1 MKLYNTASRKI
12 EDFKPL
18 HPPEVTFYSCGPTVY
33 DYTHLGHLRTY
44 VNNDVLKRALTF
56 LGYKVKHVMNI
67 TDVGHLTGDSDEG
80 EDKMEKGAAKKGATV
95 WELARVYTD
104 YFISSLDEM
113 NVIRPDVFANA
124 TQHIPEF
131 IEMIKVLESKGFTY
145 ETEEA
150 LYFDVSKF
158 PKYGKLSGQKLED
171 KIIAARKEVRVDVN
185 KRNPADFA
193 LWFKAIGRFKNHVM
207 RWPSAW
213 GEGFPGWH
221 IECSAMCMRYLGETV
236 DIHAGAIDLIPVHH
250 ENEIAQSEAATG
262 KQFVRYWF
270 HNDFLLVDGQKM
282 SKSLGN
288 FYTIDDI
295 KNQPIGPMALRLLF
309 LQTHYR
315 QIMNFTWES
324 LSASNKAYNKLVN
337 HVCELKQEVG
347 ENQNRHRKSVPKP
360 TYDVGFG
367 EEAKNYRQKFIDA
380 ISDDLQAPKAVAVL
394 WEVVKS
400 NLPPNEKLNLIFEID
415 EVFGLNLKKADF
427 IAVEIPEEIIK
438 LAQEREEAR
447 LAKDFKKSDELRKI
461 IREKG
466 YDIKDTDGGSKIS
479 KR

>member
-12 EDFKPL
+12 EDFKPFN
-18 HPPEVTFYSCGPTVY
+18 PSNVTFYACGPTVY
-33 DYTHLGHLRTY
+33 DYTHIGHLRTY
-44 VNNDVLKRALTF
+44 VNNDVLKRALGF

-80 EDKMEKGAAKKGATV
+80 EDKMEKGAGKKGTTV

-113 NVIRPDVFANA
+113 NIIRPDVFSNA

-145 ETEEA
+145 ETDEA

-158 PKYGKLSGQKLED
+158 KNYGKLSGQKLEE
-171 KIIAARKEVRVDVN
+171 KITAARKEIHVDAG
-185 KRNPADFA
+185 KRNPADFV
-193 LWFKAIGRFKNHVM
+193 LWFKAIGRFKNHIM

-221 IECSAMCMRYLGETV
+221 IECSAMCMKYLGETV

-250 ENEIAQSEAATG
+250 ENEIAQSEAVTG
-262 KQFVRYWF
+262 KPFVRYWF
-270 HNDFLLVDGQKM
+270 HNDFLLVNGQKM

-288 FYTIDDI
+288 FYTIDDL
-295 KNQPIGPMALRLLF
+295 KNSKIGPMALRLLF

-324 LSASNKAYNKLVN
+324 LSASSNAYNKLVN
-337 HVCELKQEVG
+337 HICELKQKASESNLKK
-347 ENQNRHRKSVPKP
+347 E
-360 TYDVGFG
+360 YG
-367 EEAKNYRQKFIDA
+367 EEAKNYRQKFVDA

-394 WEVVKS
+394 WEITKS
-400 NLPPNEKLNLIFEID
+400 NLPPDEKFRLILEID
-415 EVFGLNLKKADF
+415 EVLGLNLKNAKF
-427 IAVEIPEEIIK
+427 FAVEIPEEIKK
-438 LAQEREEAR
+438 LAEEREAAR
-447 LAKDFKKSDELRKI
+447 LAKDFQKSDELRKI
-461 IREKG
+461 IAGKG
-466 YDIKDTDGGSKIS
+466 FSVKDTDEGYKIS
-479 KR
+479 KK

>member
-12 EDFKPL
+12 EEFKPL
-18 HPPEVTFYSCGPTVY
+18 NPPNVAFYSCGPTVY
-33 DYTHLGHLRTY
+33 DYTHIGHLRTY
-44 VNNDVLKRALTF
+44 VNNDVLKRTLMF

-80 EDKMEKGAAKKGATV
+80 EDKMEKGAGKKGTTV

-113 NVIRPDVFANA
+113 NIIRPDVFSNA

-145 ETEEA
+145 ETNEA

-158 PKYGKLSGQKLED
+158 SNYGKLSGQKLED
-171 KIIAARKEVRVDVN
+171 KITAARKEVRIDAG
-185 KRNPADFA
+185 KRNPADFV
-193 LWFKAIGRFKNHVM
+193 LWFKAIGRFKNHIM

-221 IECSAMCMRYLGETV
+221 IECSAMCMKYLGETV

-262 KQFVRYWF
+262 KPFVRYWF

-295 KNQPIGPMALRLLF
+295 KNSKIGPMALRLLF

-315 QIMNFTWES
+315 QVMNFTWES
-324 LSASNKAYNKLVN
+324 LSASSNAYGKLVN
-337 HVCELKQEVG
+337 HINELKQKVDENRLRKPVYEVG
-347 ENQNRHRKSVPKP
+347 LKE
-360 TYDVGFG
+360 D
-367 EEAKNYRQKFIDA
+367 AKNYRQKFVDA

-394 WEVVKS
+394 WEIVKS
-400 NLPPNEKLNLIFEID
+400 NLPPDEKLRLILEID
-415 EVFGLNLKKADF
+415 EVLGLNLKNAKLF
-427 IAVEIPEEIIK
+427 AVEIPEEIKK
-438 LAQEREEAR
+438 LAEEREKAR
-447 LAKDFKKSDELRKI
+447 LSQNFPKSDELRKI
-461 IREKG
+461 IAEKG
-466 YDIKDTDGGSKIS
+466 FNVKDTTEGYKIS

>member
-12 EDFKPL
+12 EEFKPL
-18 HPPEVTFYSCGPTVY
+18 NPPNVTFYACGPTVY
-33 DYTHLGHLRTY
+33 DYTHIGHLRTY
-44 VNNDVLKRALTF
+44 VNNDVLKRTLGF

-80 EDKMEKGAAKKGATV
+80 EDKMEKGAGKKGTTV

-113 NVIRPDVFANA
+113 NIIRPDVFSNA

-145 ETEEA
+145 ETDEA

-158 PKYGKLSGQKLED
+158 KNYGKLSGQKLED
-171 KIIAARKEVRVDVN
+171 KMTAARKEIHIDAG
-185 KRNPADFA
+185 KRNPADFV
-193 LWFKAIGRFKNHVM
+193 LWFKAAGRFKNHIM

-221 IECSAMCMRYLGETV
+221 IECSAMCMKYLGETV

-262 KQFVRYWF
+262 KPFVRYWF

-288 FYTIDDI
+288 FYTIDDL
-295 KNQPIGPMALRLLF
+295 KNSRIGPMALRLLF

-324 LSASNKAYNKLVN
+324 LSASGNAYNKLVN
-337 HVCELKQEVG
+337 HICELKQKISESNLKK
-347 ENQNRHRKSVPKP
+347 E
-360 TYDVGFG
+360 YG

-394 WEVVKS
+394 WEITKS
-400 NLPPNEKLNLIFEID
+400 NLPPDEKFRLILEID
-415 EVFGLNLKKADF
+415 EVLGLNLKNAKF
-427 IAVEIPEEIIK
+427 FAVEIPEEIKK
-438 LAQEREEAR
+438 LAEEREAAR
-447 LAKDFKKSDELRKI
+447 LAKDFQKSDELRKI
-461 IREKG
+461 IAGKG
-466 YDIKDTDGGSKIS
+466 FSVKDTDEGYKIS
-479 KR
+479 KK

>member
-12 EDFKPL
+12 EDFEPL
-18 HPPEVTFYSCGPTVY
+18 NPPKVNFYSCGPTVY
-33 DYTHLGHLRTY
+33 DFTHIGHLRTY
-44 VNNDVLKRALTF
+44 VNNDVLKRTLNF
-56 LGYKVKHVMNI
+56 FGYKVKHVMNI

-80 EDKMEKGAAKKGATV
+80 EDKIDKGAVKRGTTV

-104 YFISSLDEM
+104 YFISSIDEM
-113 NVIRPDVFANA
+113 NIIRPDVFSNA

-131 IEMIKVLESKGFTY
+131 IEMIKVLENKGFTY
-145 ETEEA
+145 ETGEA
-150 LYFDVSKF
+150 VYFDISKF
-158 PKYGKLSGQKLED
+158 KNYGKLSGQKLEE
-171 KIIAARKEVRVDVN
+171 KMTRARGEVRLDVK

-193 LWFKAIGRFKNHVM
+193 LWFKTTGRFKDHVM
-207 RWPSAW
+207 RWPSLW

-221 IECSAMCMRYLGETV
+221 IECSAMCMKYLGETV
-236 DIHAGAIDLIPVHH
+236 DIHAGGIDHITVHH

-270 HNDFLLVDGQKM
+270 HNDFLLVDGKKM
-282 SKSLGN
+282 SKSLDN

-295 KNQPIGPMALRLLF
+295 KNRSVGQMALRLLF

-324 LSASNKAYNKLVN
+324 LSAASNAYSRLVN
-337 HVCELKQEVG
+337 LICEMKKEADNLDIK
-347 ENQNRHRKSVPKP
+347 KD
-360 TYDVGFG
+360 YG

-380 ISDDLQAPKAVAVL
+380 ISDDLQTPKAVAVL

-400 NLPPNEKLNLIFEID
+400 NISAEEKLNLILEID
-415 EVFGLNLKKADF
+415 EVLGLNLKNAKF
-427 IAVEIPEEIIK
+427 FAVEIPEDITK

-461 IREKG
+461 IGEKG
-466 YDIKDTDGGSKIS
+466 YDIKDMDGEYKIS
-479 KR
+479 KS

>member
-12 EDFKPL
+12 EDFKPFN
-18 HPPEVTFYSCGPTVY
+18 PSNVTFYACGPTVY
-33 DYTHLGHLRTY
+33 DYTHIGHLRTY
-44 VNNDVLKRALTF
+44 VNNDVLKRALGF

-80 EDKMEKGAAKKGATV
+80 EDKMEKGATKTGATV

-113 NVIRPDVFANA
+113 NIIRPDVFSNA

-145 ETEEA
+145 ETDEA

-158 PKYGKLSGQKLED
+158 KNYGKLSGQKLEE
-171 KIIAARKEVRVDVN
+171 KITAARKEIHVDAG
-185 KRNPADFA
+185 KRNPADFV
-193 LWFKAIGRFKNHVM
+193 LWFKAIGRFKNHIM

-221 IECSAMCMRYLGETV
+221 IECSAMCMKYLGETV

-262 KQFVRYWF
+262 KPFVRYWF

-288 FYTIDDI
+288 FYTIDDL
-295 KNQPIGPMALRLLF
+295 KNSKIGPMALRLLF

-324 LSASNKAYNKLVN
+324 LSASGNAYNKLVN
-337 HVCELKQEVG
+337 HICELKQKISESNLKKGYG
-347 ENQNRHRKSVPKP
+347 E
-360 TYDVGFG
+360 D
-367 EEAKNYRQKFIDA
+367 AKNYRQKFVDA

-394 WEVVKS
+394 WEIIKS
-400 NLPPNEKLNLIFEID
+400 NLPPDEKLRLILEID
-415 EVFGLNLKKADF
+415 EVLGLNLKNAKF
-427 IAVEIPEEIIK
+427 FAVEIPEEIKK
-438 LAQEREEAR
+438 LAQEREKAR
-447 LAKDFKKSDELRKI
+447 LAQDFQKSDELRKKI
-461 IREKG
+461 AEKG
-466 YDIKDTDGGSKIS
+466 YSVKDTAEGYKIS
-479 KR
+479 KK

>member
-12 EDFKPL
+12 EEFIPL
-18 HPPEVTFYSCGPTVY
+18 NPPNVTFYSCGPTVY
-33 DYTHLGHLRTY
+33 DYTHIGHLRTY
-44 VNNDVLKRALTF
+44 VNNDVLKRTLLF

-80 EDKMEKGAAKKGATV
+80 EDKMEKGATKTGATV

-104 YFISSLDEM
+104 YFISSIDYM
-113 NVIRPDVFANA
+113 NIIRPDVFSNA
-124 TQHIPEF
+124 TAHIPEF
-131 IEMIKVLESKGFTY
+131 IEMIKVLKSKGFAY
-145 ETEEA
+145 ETDEA

-158 PKYGKLSGQKLED
+158 PNYGKLSGQKLED
-171 KIIAARKEVRVDVN
+171 KITAARKEIHVDAG
-185 KRNPADFA
+185 KKNPADFV
-193 LWFKAIGRFKNHVM
+193 LWFKAIGRFKNHIM

-221 IECSAMCMRYLGETV
+221 IECSAMCMKYLGETV

-262 KQFVRYWF
+262 KPFVRYWF

-295 KNQPIGPMALRLLF
+295 KNSKIGPMALRLLF

-324 LSASNKAYNKLVN
+324 LSASGNGYGKLVN
-337 HVCELKQEVG
+337 HICELKQKTSESNFKKEYG
-347 ENQNRHRKSVPKP
+347 E
-360 TYDVGFG
+360 D
-367 EEAKNYRQKFIDA
+367 AKNYRQKFIDA
-380 ISDDLQAPKAVAVL
+380 ISDDLQTPKAVAVL
-394 WEVVKS
+394 WEIVKS
-400 NLPPNEKLNLIFEID
+400 NLPPDEKLRLIFEID
-415 EVFGLNLKKADF
+415 EILGLNLKNAQF
-427 IAVEIPEEIIK
+427 FAVEIPEEIKK
-438 LAQEREEAR
+438 LAEEREAAR
-447 LAKDFKKSDELRKI
+447 LAKDFQKSDELRKKI
-461 IREKG
+461 AEKG
-466 YDIKDTDGGSKIS
+466 FSVKDTAEGYKIS

>member
-12 EDFKPL
+12 EEFKPL
-18 HPPEVTFYSCGPTVY
+18 NPPSVTFYSCGPTVY
-33 DYTHLGHLRTY
+33 DYTHIGHLRTY
-44 VNNDVLKRALTF
+44 VNNDVLKRALGF

-80 EDKMEKGAAKKGATV
+80 EDKMEKGAGKKGTTV

-104 YFISSLDEM
+104 YFISSIDRM
-113 NVIRPDVFANA
+113 NIIRPDVFSNA

-145 ETEEA
+145 ETDEA

-158 PKYGKLSGQKLED
+158 KNYGKLSGQKLED
-171 KIIAARKEVRVDVN
+171 KITAARKEVRIDAG
-185 KRNPADFA
+185 KRNPADFV
-193 LWFKAIGRFKNHVM
+193 LWFKATGRFKNHIM

-221 IECSAMCMRYLGETV
+221 IECSAMCMKYLGETV

-262 KQFVRYWF
+262 KPFVRYWF

-288 FYTIDDI
+288 FYTIDDL
-295 KNQPIGPMALRLLF
+295 KNSKIGPMALRLLF

-324 LSASNKAYNKLVN
+324 LSASGNAYNKLVN
-337 HVCELKQEVG
+337 HICELKQKISESNLKKGYG
-347 ENQNRHRKSVPKP
+347 E
-360 TYDVGFG
+360 D
-367 EEAKNYRQKFIDA
+367 AKNYRQKFVDA

-394 WEVVKS
+394 WEIIKS
-400 NLPPNEKLNLIFEID
+400 NLPPDEKLRLILEID
-415 EVFGLNLKKADF
+415 EVLGLNLKNAKF
-427 IAVEIPEEIIK
+427 FAVEIPEEIKK
-438 LAQEREEAR
+438 LAQEREKAR
-447 LAKDFKKSDELRKI
+447 LAQDFQKSDELRKKI
-461 IREKG
+461 AEKG
-466 YDIKDTDGGSKIS
+466 YSVKDTAEGYKIS
-479 KR
+479 KK

>member
-12 EDFKPL
+12 EEFKPL
-18 HPPEVTFYSCGPTVY
+18 NPPNVTFYACGPTVY
-33 DYTHLGHLRTY
+33 DYTHIGHLRTY
-44 VNNDVLKRALTF
+44 VNNDVLKRTLGF

-80 EDKMEKGAAKKGATV
+80 EDKMEKGAGKKGTTV

-113 NVIRPDVFANA
+113 NIIRPDVFSNA

-145 ETEEA
+145 ETDEA

-158 PKYGKLSGQKLED
+158 KNYGKLSGQKLKD
-171 KIIAARKEVRVDVN
+171 KITAARKEVRIDAG
-185 KRNPADFA
+185 KRNPADFV
-193 LWFKAIGRFKNHVM
+193 LWFKAIGRFKNHIM

-221 IECSAMCMRYLGETV
+221 IECSAMCMKYLGETV
-236 DIHAGAIDLIPVHH
+236 DIHAGGIDHIPVHH

-262 KQFVRYWF
+262 KPFVRYWF

-295 KNQPIGPMALRLLF
+295 KNSKIGPMALRLLF

-315 QIMNFTWES
+315 QVMNFTWES
-324 LSASNKAYNKLVN
+324 LSASSNAYGKLVN
-337 HVCELKQEVG
+337 HINELKQKVDENRLRKPVYEVG
-347 ENQNRHRKSVPKP
+347 LKE
-360 TYDVGFG
+360 D
-367 EEAKNYRQKFIDA
+367 AKNYRQKFIDA

-394 WEVVKS
+394 WEIVKS
-400 NLPPNEKLNLIFEID
+400 NLPPDEKLRLILEID
-415 EVFGLNLKKADF
+415 EVLGLNLKNAKLF
-427 IAVEIPEEIIK
+427 AVEIPEEIKK
-438 LAQEREEAR
+438 LAEEREKAR
-447 LAKDFKKSDELRKI
+447 LSQNFPKSDELRKI
-461 IREKG
+461 IAEKG
-466 YDIKDTDGGSKIS
+466 FNVKDTTEGYKIS

>member
-18 HPPEVTFYSCGPTVY
+18 NPPNVTFYACGPTVY
-33 DYTHLGHLRTY
+33 DYTHIGHLRTY
-44 VNNDVLKRALTF
+44 VNNDVLKRTLNF

-80 EDKMEKGAAKKGATV
+80 EDKMEKGAGKKGTTV

-113 NVIRPDVFANA
+113 NIIRPDVFSNA

-131 IEMIKVLESKGFTY
+131 IEMIKVLENKGFIY
-145 ETEEA
+145 ETDEA

-158 PKYGKLSGQKLED
+158 PNYGKLSGQKLED
-171 KIIAARKEVRVDVN
+171 KMTAARKEIYVDTG
-185 KRNPADFA
+185 KRNPADFV
-193 LWFKAIGRFKNHVM
+193 LWFKAIGRFKNHIM

-221 IECSAMCMRYLGETV
+221 MECWGMCMKYLGETV

-262 KQFVRYWF
+262 KPFVRYWF
-270 HNDFLLVDGQKM
+270 HNDFLLVDGHKM

-288 FYTIDDI
+288 FYTIDDL
-295 KNQPIGPMALRLLF
+295 KNSKIGPMALRLLF

-324 LSASNKAYNKLVN
+324 QSASSNAYNKLVN
-337 HVCELKQEVG
+337 HICELKQKISESNLKKGYG
-347 ENQNRHRKSVPKP
+347 E
-360 TYDVGFG
+360 D
-367 EEAKNYRQKFIDA
+367 AKNYRQKFVDA

-394 WEVVKS
+394 WEIVKS
-400 NLPPNEKLNLIFEID
+400 NLPPDEKLRLIFEID
-415 EVFGLNLKKADF
+415 EVLGLNLKNAKF
-427 IAVEIPEEIIK
+427 FAVEIPEEIKK
-438 LAQEREEAR
+438 LAEEREAAR
-447 LAKDFKKSDELRKI
+447 LAKDFQKSDELRKI
-461 IREKG
+461 IAGKG
-466 YDIKDTDGGSKIS
+466 FSVKDTDEGYKIS
-479 KR
+479 KK

>member
-12 EDFKPL
+12 EDFKPFN
-18 HPPEVTFYSCGPTVY
+18 PSNVTFYACGPTVY
-33 DYTHLGHLRTY
+33 DYTHIGHLRTY
-44 VNNDVLKRALTF
+44 VNNDVLKRALGF

-80 EDKMEKGAAKKGATV
+80 EDKMEKGAGKKGTTV

-113 NVIRPDVFANA
+113 NIIRPDVFSNA

-145 ETEEA
+145 ETDEA

-158 PKYGKLSGQKLED
+158 KNYGKLSGQKLED
-171 KIIAARKEVRVDVN
+171 KITAARKEIHVDAG
-185 KRNPADFA
+185 KKNPADFV
-193 LWFKAIGRFKNHVM
+193 LWFKAIGRFKNHIM

-221 IECSAMCMRYLGETV
+221 IECSAMCMKYLGETV

-250 ENEIAQSEAATG
+250 ENEIAQSEAVTG
-262 KQFVRYWF
+262 KPFVRYWF
-270 HNDFLLVDGQKM
+270 HNDFLLVNGQKM

-288 FYTIDDI
+288 FYTIDDL
-295 KNQPIGPMALRLLF
+295 KNSKIGPMALRLLF

-324 LSASNKAYNKLVN
+324 LSASSNAYNKLVN
-337 HVCELKQEVG
+337 HICELKQKASESNLKK
-347 ENQNRHRKSVPKP
+347 E
-360 TYDVGFG
+360 YG
-367 EEAKNYRQKFIDA
+367 EEAKNYRQKFVDA

-394 WEVVKS
+394 WEITKS
-400 NLPPNEKLNLIFEID
+400 NLPPDEKFRLILEID
-415 EVFGLNLKKADF
+415 EVLGLNLKNAKF
-427 IAVEIPEEIIK
+427 FAVEIPEEIKK
-438 LAQEREEAR
+438 LAEEREAAR
-447 LAKDFKKSDELRKI
+447 LAKDFQKSDELRKI
-461 IREKG
+461 IAGKG
-466 YDIKDTDGGSKIS
+466 FSVKDTDEGYKIS
-479 KR
+479 KK

>member
-18 HPPEVTFYSCGPTVY
+18 NPPNVTFYACGPTVY
-33 DYTHLGHLRTY
+33 DYTHIGHLRTY
-44 VNNDVLKRALTF
+44 VNNDVLKRTLNF

-80 EDKMEKGAAKKGATV
+80 EDKMEKGAGKKGTTV
-95 WELARVYTD
+95 WELAKVYTD

-113 NVIRPDVFANA
+113 NIIRPDVFSNA

-131 IEMIKVLESKGFTY
+131 IEMIKVLENKGFTY
-145 ETEEA
+145 ETDEA
-150 LYFDVSKF
+150 IYFDVSKF
-158 PKYGKLSGQKLED
+158 PNYGKLSGQKLEE
-171 KIIAARKEVRVDVN
+171 KITAARKEIHVDAG
-185 KRNPADFA
+185 KRNSADFV
-193 LWFKAIGRFKNHVM
+193 LWFKATGRFKNHIM

-221 IECSAMCMRYLGETV
+221 IECSAMCMKYLGETV

-262 KQFVRYWF
+262 KPFVRYWF
-270 HNDFLLVDGQKM
+270 HNDFLLAGGQKM

-288 FYTIDDI
+288 FYTIDDL
-295 KNQPIGPMALRLLF
+295 KNSKIGPMALRLLF

-324 LSASNKAYNKLVN
+324 LSASGNAYSKLVN
-337 HVCELKQEVG
+337 HICELKQKNSESNLKK
-347 ENQNRHRKSVPKP
+347 E
-360 TYDVGFG
+360 YG
-367 EEAKNYRQKFIDA
+367 EEAKNYRQKFVDA
-380 ISDDLQAPKAVAVL
+380 ISDDLQTPKAVAVL
-394 WEVVKS
+394 WEITKS
-400 NLPPNEKLNLIFEID
+400 NLPPDEKLRLILEID
-415 EVFGLNLKKADF
+415 EVLGLNLKNAQF
-427 IAVEIPEEIIK
+427 FAVEIPEEIKK
-438 LAQEREEAR
+438 LAEEREAAR
-447 LAKDFKKSDELRKI
+447 LAKDFQKSDELRKKI
-461 IREKG
+461 AEKG
-466 YDIKDTDGGSKIS
+466 FSVKDTDEGYKIS

>member
-33 DYTHLGHLRTY
+33 DYTHIGHLRTY
-44 VNNDVLKRALTF
+44 VNNDILKRTLGY

-80 EDKMEKGAAKKGATV
+80 EDKIEKGAVKKGTTV

-104 YFISSLDEM
+104 YFISSIDAM
-113 NVIRPDVFANA
+113 NIIRPDVFSNA

-145 ETEEA
+145 ETDEA
-150 LYFDVSKF
+150 VYFDISKF
-158 PKYGKLSGQKLED
+158 KNYGKLSGQKLEE
-171 KIIAARKEVRVDVN
+171 KKMKAREGVHLDAK

-193 LWFKAIGRFKNHVM
+193 LWFKAAGRFKDHVM
-207 RWPSAW
+207 RWPSKW

-221 IECSAMCMRYLGETV
+221 IECSAMCVKYLGETV
-236 DIHAGAIDLIPVHH
+236 DIHAGGIDHIPVHH

-295 KNQPIGPMALRLLF
+295 KNSKTGPMALRLLF

-324 LSASNKAYNKLVN
+324 LSASSNAYSKLVN
-337 HVCELKQEVG
+337 HINELKQKVDGSNFKKE
-347 ENQNRHRKSVPKP
+347 
-360 TYDVGFG
+360 YG

-380 ISDDLQAPKAVAVL
+380 ISEDLQTPKAVAVL
-394 WEVVKS
+394 WEITKS
-400 NLPPNEKLNLIFEID
+400 NIVASEKLNLIFEID
-415 EVFGLNLKKADF
+415 EVLGLNLKNAKF
-427 IAVEIPEEIIK
+427 FAVEIPEEIKK
-438 LAQEREEAR
+438 LAQEREAAR
-447 LAKDFKKSDELRKI
+447 LAKDFQKSDELRKI
-461 IREKG
+461 IAQKG
-466 YDIKDTDGGSKIS
+466 YGVKDTDEGYKVSK
-479 KR
+479 K